1 MFDLRSLS
9 FLIADALSIVL
20 VLLLIENALA

>member
-1 MFDLRSLS
+1 MFNIRSLG
-9 FLIADALSIVL
+9 FLIVDALSIVL

>member
-1 MFDLRSLS
+1 MFNIRSLG

>member
-1 MFDLRSLS
+1 MFDIRSLS